1 MHFIS
6 VIFVSWFYH
15 NQWYLG
21 QVEISV
27 FDHFYMVSLC
37 KNKSRYFNIWIVLIS
52 HFLFFR
58 LKEEF
63 RGSYASWKCGR
74 HRRLGRLRNKKQVR
88 IFVYVLW
95 IQLVRDWSHASKWS
109 VVHSIFLQ
117 DIWDFILLCNFRV
130 CPYYMA
136 RDLKG
141 DADIIFMP
149 YNYLLDPKV
158 SNKAWTQ
165 SNLLDPKVSSKAW
178 TQSNLLDPK
187 FSSKAWTQSNN
198 ISTWKEFFGK
208 SSCIS
213 GIQNATVK
221 ILETTYICAQRVL
234 NSVKTVFTYIHVLTI
249 VNY

>member
-1 MHFIS
+1 
-6 VIFVSWFYH
+6 
-15 NQWYLG
+15 
-21 QVEISV
+21 
-27 FDHFYMVSLC
+27 MVSLC

-178 TQSNLLDPK
+178 TQSN
-187 FSSKAWTQSNN
+187 N

-221 ILETTYICAQRVL
+221 ILETTYICVQRVL